1 MKSLF
6 VSLVA
11 LLFAFFLGC
20 QNSITDP
27 VVTDNSKY
35 FGTSEEE
42 IAFKDAASTFPG
54 LIKLDGNLFDPLH
67 PVYNVQIDGIIR
79 YDLEM
84 LYQNDPEA
92 LKVKI
97 YINASLKS
105 YCPGQNTHWMVYGL
119 TEDVLYSSTSILVKS
134 FDVKNT
140 RNCHFNLVLRLK
152 VNEKEVIL
160 ISAELKPYGGS
171 YANRDFF

>member
-1 MKSLF
+1 MKALF

-11 LLFAFFLGC
+11 LLFAFFIGC
-20 QNSITDP
+20 QSSITDP
-27 VVTDNSKY
+27 ALSENTAIA
-35 FGTSEEE
+35 EEE
-42 IAFKDAASTFPG
+42 EMAFKDAVSSFPG
-54 LIKLDGNLFDPLH
+54 LIKLDGNLFDPIHLPY
-67 PVYNVQIDGIIR
+67 PVQMEGVIR
-79 YDLEM
+79 YKLDM
-84 LYQNDPEA
+84 LPNIDQA
-92 LKVKI
+92 LKVSI

-105 YCPGQNTHWMVYGL
+105 GCPSQNKHWMVYGL

-140 RNCHFNLVLRLK
+140 CNCHFKLVLRLK

-160 ISAELKPYGGS
+160 ISSELKPYGGC

>member
-1 MKSLF
+1 MKTLF
-6 VSLVA
+6 VWLVA

-27 VVTDNSKY
+27 VVTDNSEY
-35 FGTSEEE
+35 IGTSEEE
-42 IAFKDAASTFPG
+42 IAFKDAVSAFPG

-67 PVYNVQIDGIIR
+67 PAYAVQIDGIIR
-79 YDLEM
+79 YKLE
-84 LYQNDPEA
+84 LLNQEA
-92 LKVKI
+92 LKVII

-105 YCPGQNTHWMVYGL
+105 GCPGQNKHWMVYGL
-119 TEDVLYSSTSILVKS
+119 TEDVLHSTTGILEKS

-140 RNCHFNLVLRLK
+140 CNCHFKLVLRLK

-160 ISAELKPYGGS
+160 ISAELKPYGGC